1 MPTLVQLLVVTVLL
15 QFMHPSLSAA
25 LSSVTTPA
33 LCYQL
38 SRIHVSMEFAS
49 PQRDS
54 AMQEQMTSMCLH
66 PSVPKLS
73 PVRSLPI
80 ILAVPILLEQ
90 RAQLTY
96 IQLRKG

>member
-1 MPTLVQLLVVTVLL
+1 MPTLVQLLVVAVLL
-15 QFMHPSLSAA
+15 RFMHPSLSAA

-33 LCYQL
+33 LCYEL
-38 SRIHVSMEFAS
+38 TRLHVSMGLAC

-66 PSVPKLS
+66 PSVLELL

-96 IQLRKG
+96 IRLRKG